1 MWHDAKC
8 WNNKKKRSWR
18 ATSHVLMRRWILDLC
33 NERRLPHGR
42 HSRGSMSSSDVTA
55 IFCCGQGRYTGTCLF
70 AENGLSPTAILTT
83 AVCTKN
89 MLSFG
94 QLQLC
99 IMYVQAFMGLEY
111 IRQLGMDL
119 EGKCPSIM
127 SHFERQQTAAT
138 SSNKQQQQHGL

>member
-1 MWHDAKC
+1 MLEQQEEKIMASNESCFDAAMDLGSLQRETTPA
-8 WNNKKKRSWR
+8 RSSFTWK
-18 ATSHVLMRRWILDLC
+18 HVFIR
-33 NERRLPHGR
+33 R
-42 HSRGSMSSSDVTA
+42 HSHFLLWTGAV
-55 IFCCGQGRYTGTCLF
+55 YTGTCLF
-70 AENGLSPTAILTT
+70 AEKFGLSPTAILTT